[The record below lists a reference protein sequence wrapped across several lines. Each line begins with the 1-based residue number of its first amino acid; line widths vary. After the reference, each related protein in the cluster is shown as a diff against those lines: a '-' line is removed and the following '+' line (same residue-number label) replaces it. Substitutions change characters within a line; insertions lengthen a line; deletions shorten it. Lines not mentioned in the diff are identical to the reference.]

1 MSQKIDEMSSMAG
14 GAVEGASAPLHK
26 KDDKEKKKKKKDLEE
41 AFMLKY
47 LIQKGIETVKE
58 KKVIEEEM
66 FRQVVKDLI
75 FKKYQTLLE
84 QEEMKA
90 GERSTAI
97 NYLEKVLK
105 MIIPGKVGG
114 SQLEPEYSALSTA
127 SERRSFIKHVIQ
139 GLYDEIAPELSLS
152 GLISRFE
159 QRRGAFQQ
167 KEQQPLMEQEDIKII
182 LDDDGLPKSDK
193 QIEDEELEN
202 LNSDSLTTGRVTDL
216 GPEDDF
222 PEPIS
227 GESSIGRKAAYR
239 FISTQKSSIEN
250 ALKDLQMTPEELE
263 VFKSENPNKEEPQ
276 VEFLDFLFTNIA
288 LHFDR
293 LENKYFNSEIS
304 ISEDFFQNV
313 LSQATGDK
321 ETGAEIATASKG
333 DEIKMAD
340 DSAGGDEEIELDLG
354 GEEEQEGGDELELDL
369 GGEEPEGEEEELE
382 IEI

>member
-1 MSQKIDEMSSMAG
+1 
-14 GAVEGASAPLHK
+14 
-26 KDDKEKKKKKKDLEE
+26 
-41 AFMLKY
+41 
-47 LIQKGIETVKE
+47 LIA
-58 KKVIEEEM
+58 
-66 FRQVVKDLI
+66 
-75 FKKYQTLLE
+75 KKYKTLLE

-127 SERRSFIKHVIQ
+127 AERRSFIKHVIQ
-139 GLYDEIAPELSLS
+139 GLYDEIAPDISLD

-159 QRRGAFQQ
+159 GR
-167 KEQQPLMEQEDIKII
+167 KESFSKKTEQPLMEQEDIKIT
-182 LDDDGLPKSDK
+182 LDADGLPKSDK
-193 QIEDEELEN
+193 QMEDEELES

-227 GESSIGRKAAYR
+227 GENSIGRKAAYR
-239 FISTQKSSIEN
+239 FISTQKATIEN

-263 VFKSENPNKEEPQ
+263 VFKGENPDKEEPQ

-313 LSQATGDK
+313 LSQASGARK
-321 ETGAEIATASKG
+321 AGAEIATAS
-333 DEIKMAD
+333 D
-340 DSAGGDEEIELDLG
+340 DINLTDSGEGGEEEVELDLG
-354 GEEEQEGGDELELDL
+354 EEGEDQELDL
-369 GGEEPEGEEEELE
+369 DLGEEGEEEGGEEELE
-382 IEI
+382 LEL